1 MTRLLV
7 HVEGE
12 TEESFVNRLL
22 APHLQGRG
30 FSSVGARLLGNA
42 RLRARRGGIR
52 PWNAA
57 RDDIL
62 RHLKDDR
69 ECVATTMVDYY
80 GLPDRGRG
88 AWPGRGGAAVGAAAD
103 KAAAVEAALA
113 DDVADGMG
121 PGFDRRRFVP
131 HVTMHEFEAL
141 LFSDCERFGAGIDRP
156 DLGPRLQAIRDAFA
170 NPEEIDDSPVT
181 APSKRIE
188 GLMPGYRKP
197 LLGTHAALEIGLS
210 RMRGCCPHFAG
221 WLARLEARALTAAR
235 PRR

>member
-12 TEESFVNRLL
+12 TEESFVNWLL
-22 APHLQGRG
+22 APHLQDRG
-30 FSSVGARLLGNA
+30 FSSVSARLLGNA
-42 RLRARRGGIR
+42 RLRANRGGIR
-52 PWNAA
+52 PWNTT
-57 RDDIL
+57 RDDIV
-62 RHLKDDR
+62 RHLQGDR
-69 ECVATTMVDYY
+69 DCVATTMVDYY
-80 GLPDRGRG
+80 GLPDGGRG

-121 PGFDRRRFVP
+121 TGFDRRRFVP

-141 LFSDCERFGAGIDRP
+141 LFSDCERFGAGIGRP

-181 APSKRIE
+181 APSKRVAR
-188 GLMPGYRKP
+188 LMPGYRKP
-197 LLGTHAALEIGLS
+197 LLGTFAALEIGLS
-210 RMRGCCPHFAG
+210 RMRGCCPHFAD
-221 WLARLEARALTAAR
+221 WLARLEARA
-235 PRR
+235 

>member
-57 RDDIL
+57 RDDIV

-69 ECVATTMVDYY
+69 DCVATTMVDYY

-141 LFSDCERFGAGIDRP
+141 LFSDCERFGAGIGRP
-156 DLGPRLQAIRDAFA
+156 DLGPRLQDIRDAFA

-221 WLARLEARALTAAR
+221 WLARLEARA
-235 PRR
+235 